1 MQANPSFALDCCTTC
16 PGTAADLTPVI
27 SGVLQVFHG
36 SGPPTG
42 LQADQNPL
50 IAAIYYNDEN
60 GVWYP
65 WDVTDQAWVMPPE
78 IP

>member
-16 PGTAADLTPVI
+16 PGTVAAAPVTT
-27 SGVLQVFHG
+27 GTLQVFHG
-36 SGPPTG
+36 SGAPTG
-42 LQADQNPL
+42 LQAEQNPL
-50 IAAIYYNDEN
+50 LAAIYYNDDN

-65 WDVTDQAWVMPPE
+65 WDVAAQEWVLPPE